1 MSLWRTWQHTDQ
13 KWKVLL
19 IGGCV
24 VLMAVLLLSPLS
36 SAGAHSPSAGQAAV
50 NGQGTGSD
58 EAAPKDPT
66 NGIIALGVLLVL
78 IVVLSTTRILTLD
91 RQHRPHLRHLPN
103 HKNGQSNGE

>member
-1 MSLWRTWQHTDQ
+1 MSLWRTWQQADQ

-24 VLMAVLLLSPLS
+24 LLLAALLLSPLFS
-36 SAGAHSPSAGQAAV
+36 VGAYSPLIGQETV
-50 NGQGTGSD
+50 SEQDSDGD
-58 EAAPKDPT
+58 EATTRDPT

-91 RQHRPHLRHLPN
+91 RQHRPHLRRLRK
-103 HKNGQSNGE
+103 HKNGQSNGR